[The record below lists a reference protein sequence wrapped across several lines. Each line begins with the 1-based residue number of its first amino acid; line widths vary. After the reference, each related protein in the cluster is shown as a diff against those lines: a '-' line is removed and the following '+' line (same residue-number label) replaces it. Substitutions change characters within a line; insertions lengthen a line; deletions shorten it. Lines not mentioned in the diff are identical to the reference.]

1 MAFVQRLL
9 KRLPSI
15 PSEAATQDWK
25 HEKPR
30 SQSKLSFFRR
40 RIRLKGNS
48 SISIPLGFLLLF
60 PSLVVVLILILVIK
74 HPNSPGRILV
84 PAGTPP
90 SIRYVLG
97 YLAILRVLTHRP
109 GKSMKNMTVYL
120 PLDASTLKTRQSS
133 LGPMLH
139 SSYLPGI
146 KSWMVSFS
154 RSKASSGISTAGSI
168 IHMYFSMTA
177 SSNKISRMQSQ
188 TIPALQWSLAR

>member
-15 PSEAATQDWK
+15 PSEASTQDWK

-90 SIRYVLG
+90 SIRYVLD
-97 YLAILRVLTHRP
+97 YLASLRALTRRP
-109 GKSMKNMTVYL
+109 GKSTKNMTVYL
-120 PLDASTLKTRQSS
+120 PPDASTLKTRQSS
-133 LGPMLH
+133 LGLMLH

-154 RSKASSGISTAGSI
+154 RSKASSGISIAGST
-168 IHMYFSMTA
+168 IHMSFSTTA
-177 SSNKISRMQSQ
+177 SSNKISKMQSQ